1 MNGTA
6 TAPATDM
13 RDEIIER
20 LTRMEANQDNHRD
33 QLHRLDE
40 RLFGNGQPGVLAD
53 MVKTTASVERRVA
66 ILERY
71 RYWLGG
77 LIFGLPAIY
86 EIAIHYLLLK

>member
-33 QLHRLDE
+33 QLHRLD
-40 RLFGNGQPGVLAD
+40 GNCH
-53 MVKTTASVERRVA
+53 
-66 ILERY
+66 Y
-71 RYWLGG
+71 R
-77 LIFGLPAIY
+77 
-86 EIAIHYLLLK
+86 K

>member
-6 TAPATDM
+6 TAPARNM
-13 RDEIIER
+13 NEEIIER
-20 LTRMEANQDNHRD
+20 LTRMEANQDQHGE
-33 QLHRLDE
+33 QLRSLE
-40 RLFGNGQPGVLAD
+40 KRLFGNGQPGVLAD
-53 MVKTTASVERRVA
+53 MVKTTAAVERRVA

>member
-6 TAPATDM
+6 TVSGRNM
-13 RDEIIER
+13 SEEIIER
-20 LTRMEANQDNHRD
+20 LTRMEANQDQHRE
-33 QLHRLDE
+33 QLRSLE
-40 RLFGNGQPGVLAD
+40 KRLFGNGQPGALAD
-53 MVKTTASVERRVA
+53 MVKTTAAVERRVA

-77 LIFGLPAIY
+77 LIFGLPAVY